1 MPPAKP
7 LLSLDE
13 LVTFAC
19 TQGTDPRHL
28 RLVLGMYK
36 LEEMKME
43 DPCGIAAWYGNLTIL
58 ALLRNHGIP
67 WGRSMER
74 AVQRNQ
80 IHVKSWMFTNGYRMD
95 KHEPTGWLSTSPQ
108 KSLAYRRA
116 ALLNA

>member
-19 TQGTDPRHL
+19 THGSDPRHL

-74 AVQRNQ
+74 AVNRNQ

>member
-74 AVQRNQ
+74 AVNRNQ

>member
-74 AVQRNQ
+74 AVNRNQ
-80 IHVKSWMFTNGYRMD
+80 FHVKSWMFTNGYRMD